1 MIPHYTIVVPQMHDV
16 VDDND
21 NVAAIILIVVTESPK
36 VVPESRI
43 VIASELFLQHILE
56 EQKTSILI
64 PIRMLI

>member
-1 MIPHYTIVVPQMHDV
+1 MLLHYTIVVLQMHVV
-16 VDDND
+16 VDHNSSVLIKSPVL
-21 NVAAIILIVVTESPK
+21 VAESPK

-43 VIASELFLQHILE
+43 VIASEPFLQHILE

>member
-1 MIPHYTIVVPQMHDV
+1 MHVV
-16 VDDND
+16 VDHNS
-21 NVAAIILIVVTESPK
+21 NVAAIIPIVVTESPK

-64 PIRMLI
+64 PNKNAHIVLS